1 MRTGV
6 CRVNRLSF
14 AFELDLSADNLHIR
28 AKDPVA
34 LEDDLMTS
42 IKTNIIGNVHL
53 FNLFVPLILK
63 GEKKKVIAISS
74 GMADD
79 ALTAKYE
86 LEGGGPYSI
95 SKAGTNTIVAKFS
108 AEYAK
113 DGVLFMSIC
122 PGMVN
127 TGALENC
134 RSAQS
139 SPLHDQTCHQQSTA
153 RNT

>member
-1 MRTGV
+1 
-6 CRVNRLSF
+6 
-14 AFELDLSADNLHIR
+14 
-28 AKDPVA
+28 
-34 LEDDLMTS
+34 MTS

-79 ALTAKYE
+79 VLTAKYE
-86 LEGGGPYSI
+86 IEGGGPYSI

-108 AEYAK
+108 AEYSK

-122 PGMVN
+122 PGMVD
-127 TGALENC
+127 TGALANC
-134 RSAQS
+134 RSAQRF
-139 SPLHDQTCHQQSTA
+139 PFHDQTCPRHSTHS
-153 RNT
+153 NI